1 MLNSY
6 RNDYYRD
13 VVAAAKYS
21 VTRTPVGNWWSSE
34 AVDCGEFHSQ
44 GIGDMGSVKFG
55 LTKESIEQ
63 VDQFT
68 KSETSGLIFDGIKD
82 VVIPAALTAMTGG
95 AYAAITVSYDVA
107 TLAYDMNKAMEE
119 IQSPEDQLKCICI
132 EDAGSQISERSLQAC
147 SQAVLENIDANADLL
162 YQQIERDL

>member
-13 VVAAAKYS
+13 VVAAEKYS
-21 VTRTPVGNWWSSE
+21 VTRTPIGSWWSSE

-132 EDAGSQISERSLQAC
+132 EDAGSQISERSLQTC